1 MMQIIEKNSPHLRR
15 PNASV
20 VRMMRDVAIAL
31 LPLVIFAIVRHG
43 LTAVWILLAAVL
55 SMLGTEYIYYQIKD
69 FKNKEKFTLRNKSF
83 TIYNF
88 SIVVS
93 GLIYGLIIPDATPII
108 IVIIGGVFGVF
119 FAKIIFGGMGQ
130 NIFNI
135 AAFARVFIA
144 LAFGGAVAVSQ
155 YLPTIDGVAGAT
167 ILGDWVLSPFAQNE
181 HFSLWDMFW
190 GIGLPG
196 TIGETSVLLILVG
209 GIYLAL
215 RRSFDV
221 FVPITYLATMFVLSF
236 AVMLSQDLGLW
247 YPLTHL
253 FAGGVVFG
261 AVFMATDPITIP
273 VTRPG
278 RIYFAF
284 GVGVLTF
291 VIRLFGNLPEGVVFA
306 ILIMNMFVPA
316 IDYAK
321 WSKSRFSLPGVLI
334 FAGVVIVT
342 IFAVVVGANYVG

>member
-1 MMQIIEKNSPHLRR
+1 MMQMIEKNSPHLRR
-15 PNASV
+15 PTASV
-20 VRMMRDVAIAL
+20 VRMMSDVAIAL
-31 LPLVIFAIVRHG
+31 TPLVAFAIYQHG

-55 SMLGTEYIYYQIKD
+55 SMLGTEYIYYQIQD
-69 FKNKEKFTLRNKSF
+69 YKNKEKFKLCNKSF

-88 SIVVS
+88 TIIVS

-108 IVIIGGVFGVF
+108 VVIIGGVFGVF
-119 FAKIIFGGMGQ
+119 FAKLVFGGMGQ

-144 LAFGGAVAVSQ
+144 LAFGGAVAVSN
-155 YLPTIDGVAGAT
+155 YLPQVDGVAGAT
-167 ILGDWVLSPFAQNE
+167 VLGDWVISPFAQNDN
-181 HFSLWDMFW
+181 FSLMQMFT

-209 GIYLAL
+209 GIYLFL
-215 RRSFDV
+215 RKSFDV
-221 FVPITYLATMFVLSF
+221 FVPLTYIATMFILAF
-236 AVMLSQDLGLW
+236 AVMLRQDLGLW
-247 YPLTHL
+247 YPLTHVL
-253 FAGGVVFG
+253 AGGVMFG

-321 WSKSRFSLPGVLI
+321 WSKNHFTLKSSLI
-334 FAGVVIVT
+334 FAGVIIVT
-342 IFAVVVGANYVG
+342 ILSVVVGANYVG